1 MRRRKPHR
9 LQASW
14 APCGNQEAAGSS
26 QTTAIQE
33 SRDGGRPAA
42 PTERLRRVTQTQAG
56 SAFLFPKTLLSFL
69 MLGVW
74 QSPVAFQQT
83 CSLILNG
90 LCSLK
95 LEATDE
101 GERLSGGPA
110 LPAPLDFDLSHLLLS
125 LTFSG
130 GFPDNCSSFQEQTS

>member
-1 MRRRKPHR
+1 
-9 LQASW
+9 
-14 APCGNQEAAGSS
+14 
-26 QTTAIQE
+26 
-33 SRDGGRPAA
+33 
-42 PTERLRRVTQTQAG
+42 
-56 SAFLFPKTLLSFL
+56 

-101 GERLSGGPA
+101 GERYWEGP
-110 LPAPLDFDLSHLLLS
+110 LCPLLLI
-125 LTFSG
+125 LTFHIFCYLLPFLVAFLITALLSKSRL
-130 GFPDNCSSFQEQTS
+130 PDAMT